1 MSAFANTGVF
11 MSTSFLILAGIMG
24 LTLAGDYCIKLAS
37 DRSDGL
43 TTATFLMG
51 AFLYGIP
58 AVGWFFLMRSHSLA
72 VAGVLYAAS
81 TVIMLGALGYFVFR
95 EALGLREIAGM
106 LLAISAV
113 VVVSWET

>member
-1 MSAFANTGVF
+1 MS
-11 MSTSFLILAGIMG
+11 MSFVSLAAIMV

-43 TTATFLMG
+43 TTGTFLLG
-51 AFLYGIP
+51 ALLYGIP

-81 TVIMLGALGYFVFR
+81 TVIMLAGLGYFVFR
-95 EALGLREIAGM
+95 EALGLREVAGM
-106 LLAISAV
+106 VLAISAV
-113 VVVSWET
+113 VVVSWEV